1 MSRATAPPEAETLA
15 LVARVQAGELGAFNT
30 LVVRHQDAAYSLA
43 YRFMG
48 SRQGAEDAT
57 QEAFLR
63 AYSHIDSFRGE
74 RFRSWL
80 LSIVANACRDELR
93 KRRRRPQRS
102 LDQARRDSDRPE
114 LDPSDEG
121 PSPEDALLNADLR
134 VALERALLQLP
145 EEWRLVVVLAD
156 VHGLAYEEVARAAQI
171 PLGTVKSRL
180 ARARGRLRDILTAT
194 GELPPASRR
203 RTE

>member
-1 MSRATAPPEAETLA
+1 MGTPTSDAETLA

-30 LVVRHQDAAYSLA
+30 LVVRHQDAVFSLA

-48 SRQGAEDAT
+48 SRQAAEDAT

-63 AYSHIDSFRGE
+63 AFRNIRSFKGQ

-102 LDQARRDSDRPE
+102 LDVARYDWDRPE
-114 LDPSDEG
+114 LDPADEG
-121 PSPEDALLNADLR
+121 PTPEDAVLNADLR
-134 VALERALLQLP
+134 QALERALLQLP
-145 EEWRLVVVLAD
+145 EEWRLVVVLSD
-156 VHGLAYEEVARAAQI
+156 VHGLAYDEVAQVAGI
-171 PLGTVKSRL
+171 PLGTVKSRI
-180 ARARGRLRDILTAT
+180 ARARARLRDILTAT
-194 GELPPASRR
+194 GELPPALERR
-203 RTE
+203 RG